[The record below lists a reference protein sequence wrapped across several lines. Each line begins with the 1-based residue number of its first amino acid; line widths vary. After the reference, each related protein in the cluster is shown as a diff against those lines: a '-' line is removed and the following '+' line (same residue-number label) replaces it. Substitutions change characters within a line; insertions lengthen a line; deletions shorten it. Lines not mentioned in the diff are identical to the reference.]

1 MDGLLS
7 WLGLQKAGGKDIEL
21 PNESGRVD
29 PRILAWRRQHQL
41 PDVGGALKKAGEGY
55 KHLMKTSEQLKKKP
69 EKKEE
74 DD

>member
-29 PRILAWRRQHQL
+29 PRILAWRKQHQP
-41 PDVGGALKKAGEGY
+41 PDVGGALKKAGKGY
-55 KHLMKTSEQLKKKP
+55 KHLMETSDQLKKT
-69 EKKEE
+69 EKKGE